1 MYDMDEGDEAEPR
14 EKPSEV
20 FRRYFGPE
28 HGVELPP
35 RAPKFF
41 AACVSVVFFAL
52 AATACAAPSGACTS
66 DGRVLKFGFYA
77 FFKPLS
83 YSADANPESAGFHVH
98 QGYEADLLNALEA
111 MKGAGLA
118 FSRRGIGTWK
128 NIWLRAAGPQYD
140 MVGGGIT
147 ILASRT
153 LDAAGGKAV
162 VFTSGHVA
170 FRQSL
175 LVRAGD
181 AGRIRGHGDLGG
193 ARVGVLAGTTG
204 EARLLALTDLANSA
218 GVLAAGA
225 RVRTPR
231 GEALADGSAAY
242 AIRASGASPL
252 LAGRTSIEPPSADMP
267 RVVYL
272 GAKLGE
278 TEFLAALREGRV
290 DAVARGEIGNRD
302 AAHASGG
309 AFAVTALDPE
319 AEYGGFAL
327 AARDAALAACISRK
341 LEWLTDGRR
350 IGYRQWRA
358 DPSVFMRRARMW
370 RMKPGR

>member
-1 MYDMDEGDEAEPR
+1 MRTRFPAP
-14 EKPSEV
+14 
-20 FRRYFGPE
+20 
-28 HGVELPP
+28 H
-35 RAPKFF
+35 APKFF
-41 AACVSVVFFAL
+41 AACVSVVFLAL
-52 AATACAAPSGACTS
+52 AATASAAPSGACTS
-66 DGRVLKFGFYA
+66 DGRLLQYGFYA
-77 FFKPLS
+77 FFKPVS
-83 YSADANPESAGFHVH
+83 YSADPDPKSAGFHVH
-98 QGYEADLLNALEA
+98 RGYEADLLSALEA
-111 MKGAGLA
+111 MNGAGLT

-175 LVRAGD
+175 LVRAED

-204 EARLLALTDLANSA
+204 EARLLALVGLAGPS
-218 GVLAAGA
+218 GVLAASV

-231 GEALADGSAAY
+231 GEAVADGSAAY
-242 AIRASGASPL
+242 AIRASGASSL
-252 LAGRTSIEPPSADMP
+252 LAGRTLIEPPSADMP

-272 GAKLGE
+272 GKKLGE
-278 TEFLAALREGRV
+278 AELLAALREERI

-341 LEWLTDGRR
+341 VEWLTDGRR

-370 RMKPGR
+370 RMKSGR

>member
-1 MYDMDEGDEAEPR
+1 M
-14 EKPSEV
+14 S
-20 FRRYFGPE
+20 
-28 HGVELPP
+28 
-35 RAPKFF
+35 
-41 AACVSVVFFAL
+41 
-52 AATACAAPSGACTS
+52 
-66 DGRVLKFGFYA
+66 
-77 FFKPLS
+77 
-83 YSADANPESAGFHVH
+83 
-98 QGYEADLLNALEA
+98 ALEA

-118 FSRRGIGTWK
+118 FSRRGIGSWK
-128 NIWLRAAGPQYD
+128 NIWLRAAGLQYD

-153 LDAAGGKAV
+153 LDAAGRKAL

-175 LVRAGD
+175 LVRAED

-204 EARLLALTDLANSA
+204 EARLLALTGLSNSA

-231 GEALADGSAAY
+231 GEAVADGSAAY

-267 RVVYL
+267 RVLYL

-278 TEFLAALREGRV
+278 TELLAALREGRV
-290 DAVARGEIGNRD
+290 DAVARGGIGNRD

-341 LEWLTDGRR
+341 VEWLTDGRR

-370 RMKPGR
+370 RMKSGR

>member
-1 MYDMDEGDEAEPR
+1 MFCHFIVSLR
-14 EKPSEV
+14 
-20 FRRYFGPE
+20 
-28 HGVELPP
+28 HG
-35 RAPKFF
+35 FF
-41 AACVSVVFFAL
+41 ATSVFIVFLVLSAS
-52 AATACAAPSGACTS
+52 AYAAPSGGCKS
-66 DGRVLKFGFYA
+66 DGRPLQYGFYA
-77 FFKPLS
+77 FFKPVS
-83 YSADANPESAGFHVH
+83 YSADPDPKSAGFHVH
-98 QGYEADLLNALEA
+98 RGYEADLLNALEA
-111 MKGAGLA
+111 MKGAGLV
-118 FSRRGIGTWK
+118 FSRRGIGTWED
-128 NIWLRAAGPQYD
+128 IWLRAAGPQYD

-147 ILASRT
+147 ILESRT
-153 LDAAGGKAV
+153 FDAAGGKAV

-175 LVRAGD
+175 LVRAED
-181 AGRIRGHGDLGG
+181 AGRIRNHEDLSSEI
-193 ARVGVLAGTTG
+193 RVGALAGTTG
-204 EARLLALTDLANSA
+204 EARLLALTGLANSA

-225 RVRTPR
+225 RVGTPR
-231 GEALADGSAAY
+231 GEAVADGSAAY
-242 AIRASGASPL
+242 AIRASGASSL

-278 TEFLAALREGRV
+278 TELLAALREGRV

-341 LEWLTDGRR
+341 VEWLTDGRR

>member
-1 MYDMDEGDEAEPR
+1 MFCHFIVSLR
-14 EKPSEV
+14 
-20 FRRYFGPE
+20 
-28 HGVELPP
+28 HG
-35 RAPKFF
+35 FF
-41 AACVSVVFFAL
+41 ATSVFIAFLVLSAS
-52 AATACAAPSGACTS
+52 AYAAPSGGCKS
-66 DGRVLKFGFYA
+66 DGRPLQYGFYA
-77 FFKPLS
+77 FFKPVS
-83 YSADANPESAGFHVH
+83 YSADPDPKSAGFHVH
-98 QGYEADLLNALEA
+98 RGYEADLLSALEA

-204 EARLLALTDLANSA
+204 EARLLALTGLADSA

-225 RVRTPR
+225 RVYTPR
-231 GEALADGSAAY
+231 GEVVADGSAAY
-242 AIRASGASPL
+242 AIRASGASPF
-252 LAGRTSIEPPSADMP
+252 LAGRTSIEPPSAEVP

-278 TEFLAALREGRV
+278 AELLAALRDGRV

-302 AAHASGG
+302 AALASGG

-327 AARDAALAACISRK
+327 AARDATLAACISRK
-341 LEWLTDGRR
+341 VEWLTDGRR